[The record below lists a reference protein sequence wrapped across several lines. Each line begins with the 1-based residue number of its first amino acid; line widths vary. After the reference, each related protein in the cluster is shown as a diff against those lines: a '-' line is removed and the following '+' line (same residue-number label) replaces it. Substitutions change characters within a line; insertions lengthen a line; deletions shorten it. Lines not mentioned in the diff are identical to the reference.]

1 MLEMIIALQDSYF
14 YNTYFVV
21 LHFVRGLL
29 ANECNVFLLTP
40 AIGLIATEKKYEGA
54 ENRVNT

>member
-1 MLEMIIALQDSYF
+1 MLEMIIALLVL
-14 YNTYFVV
+14 YFVV

-40 AIGLIATEKKYEGA
+40 AIGQITSKKNMKVLKIKQTHELI
-54 ENRVNT
+54 